1 MPRPRGT
8 PAPDQAQRD
17 AAIRERARNVLIDAG
32 AGTGKTTT
40 LVDRLLDMVAPTS
53 GAPALSISRIA
64 ALTFTRKAAGEL
76 RLKIRERLLEELAES
91 ELTTSRAAQLRDA
104 VAGLDTAH
112 VGTIHSFADRL
123 LRLRPVQAELSPSY
137 EITDDPDELVAETVD
152 VLLRAVQNSTLAAEL
167 EGTKAAARADEATKT
182 IVFAIEAGVL
192 AGSREPNEF
201 VIQHGLDNLVA
212 GFIAQRDLPP
222 ADEQPARF
230 DASAFRAAADELIR
244 LGGRLTGQSA
254 GARWLRRT
262 ADVARAVRNFTEPWL
277 ILRQLL
283 PQLDR
288 VPRDVT
294 KRDTFQGDDST
305 WDVWNVFT
313 KGGKAR
319 PTPLRNDL
327 CAPLNRW
334 LATRLVRLFPVA
346 VALYEKVKTR
356 HRQLDQLDLLIKL
369 RDLVRNDRAV
379 RAEFQRLFD
388 HIFVDEFQDT
398 DPLQAEIIL
407 FLCER
412 QAVAEEWHQVAL
424 RPGSLT
430 LVGDPKQS
438 IYRFRRADV
447 AMYDRVRN
455 VVAAQGP
462 LSVTLSANFR
472 SVPSL
477 IRWLNDRFEQILGR
491 PPDDRPFDPD
501 TGRVFQQPLAA
512 GRKGSTAAS
521 VHILP
526 VAYPDAKK
534 QPSAEQYRDLEGQAL
549 ARYLRWLV
557 TRSGV
562 EIADPLDGRLR
573 PVRYGDIAVLAVST
587 WNLSFLFPR
596 LDAEGIPYASR
607 GGKLF
612 LQDSLNRQLV
622 LGLRAL
628 ADPDDGVAEAAL
640 MRPPFFALD
649 PADLL
654 LERAAR
660 SGVAV
665 PDDIKARVSE
675 ARQTIQD
682 LRRGRFDRPPG
693 AVARDLL
700 DRTAFARVIA
710 LGPNGAQRLTRLRE
724 LCLVLGQIAA
734 AEGLDYDATTAR
746 MRDWV
751 TDPIEL
757 DPPHPVGADAVRVL
771 TVHQAKGLEFPVVV
785 MWDGR
790 FAWDTRVDH
799 GAWRMA
805 RNDDGWVVN
814 LHGLQ
819 WEEPAGQDLRKKEKA
834 YLDAERQRVIYVA
847 ATRARDLLVVPKT
860 GPQDPQKLVSSALL
874 AGTDARLVRELEPYV
889 AGKEPA
895 WAREETPPPP
905 RVMADAAALELAV
918 TSRWTAA
925 AAESGRPRFKPAAVS
940 GESDLAADGAESP
953 SPGGGKFREGRFGAT
968 FGTTVH
974 RAIGLV
980 LREPGMTTT
989 DAVRMAAQSTGL
1001 AEHLA
1006 EAIEDVGRALV
1017 TLHAEDLVRPLGPD
1031 LQIEYPVAAATQD
1044 GLLLSGYVDL
1054 VSVTSARVDVI
1065 DFKTDAPPQGA
1076 VTDAYRDYTSQVR
1089 AYGRLLGDIGCVT
1102 GRQLRTGL
1110 LFSADGSIHWV

>member
-1 MPRPRGT
+1 MPRPQPAR
-8 PAPDQAQRD
+8 APDQDQRD

-40 LVDRLLDMVAPTS
+40 LVDRLIEMVAPTS
-53 GAPALSISRIA
+53 DAPALSISRVA

-76 RLKIRERLLEELAES
+76 RLKIRERLLQELAQPDVPQ
-91 ELTTSRAAQLRDA
+91 SRAARLRDA
-104 VAGLDTAH
+104 VAGLDTAW

-137 EITDDPDELVAETVD
+137 EIADDPDELVAETVN
-152 VLLRAVQNSTLAAEL
+152 VLLHAVQSNTLAAEL
-167 EGTKAAARADEATKT
+167 ASTPATARADEATTT
-182 IVFAIEAGVL
+182 ILFAIEAGIMP
-192 AGSREPNEF
+192 GSREFEF
-201 VIQHGLDNLVA
+201 YTQHGLDNLVA
-212 GFIAQRDLPP
+212 GFIAQRDLRPP
-222 ADEQPARF
+222 DQQPAAF
-230 DASAFRAAADELIR
+230 DADAFRAAADDFIR
-244 LGGRLTGQSA
+244 LGRRLKGQSV

-262 ADVARAVRNFTEPWL
+262 IETVREIRDLADPWL
-277 ILRQLL
+277 ILRRLR

-288 VPRDVT
+288 VPRDPKKGT
-294 KRDTFQGDDST
+294 TFEGDDDA
-305 WDVWNVFT
+305 WDVFNVFT
-313 KGGKAR
+313 RGTKSR
-319 PTPLRNDL
+319 PTPLRADL
-327 CAPLNRW
+327 CAALDRW

-346 VALYEKVKTR
+346 VALYEKVKAR

-369 RDLVRNDRAV
+369 RDLVRDNRAV

-412 QAVAEEWHQVAL
+412 QAVAEHWYQVAL

-447 AMYDRVRN
+447 AMYDRVRS

-472 SVPSL
+472 SLPSL

-491 PPDDRPFDPD
+491 SPDDRPFDPD

-512 GRKGSTAAS
+512 GRKGNTSPS
-521 VHILP
+521 VHVLP

-534 QPSAEQYRDLEGQAL
+534 EPVVEQYRDLEGQAL

-562 EIADPLDGRLR
+562 EIADPLDSRLR
-573 PVRYGDIAVLAVST
+573 PVCYGDIAVLAVST

-612 LQDSLNRQLV
+612 LEDALNRQFV

-654 LERAAR
+654 LEQAAR
-660 SGVAV
+660 ASVTV
-665 PDDIKARVSE
+665 PEEVMARVSE
-675 ARQTIQD
+675 ARQIIRD
-682 LRRGRFDRPPG
+682 LRRTRFDRPPG

-700 DRTAFARVIA
+700 DRTAFARVVA
-710 LGPNGAQRLTRLRE
+710 LGANGAQRLTRLRE

-757 DPPHPVGADAVRVL
+757 DPPHPVGADAVRIL

-790 FAWDTRVDH
+790 FTWDTRIDQ
-799 GAWRMA
+799 GAWRMG
-805 RNDDGWVVN
+805 RNDDGWVMN
-814 LHGLQ
+814 LQGLH

-847 ATRARDLLVVPKT
+847 ATRARDLLVVSKT
-860 GPQDPQKLVSSALL
+860 GKQDPEKLVSSALL
-874 AGTDARLVRELEPYV
+874 AGADPKLVRELEPYV
-889 AGKEPA
+889 AGKEPR
-895 WAREETPPPP
+895 WAREKAQPTT
-905 RVMADAAALELAV
+905 RATTDAAALEAEV
-918 TSRWTAA
+918 AARWTLASVDA
-925 AAESGRPRFKPAAVS
+925 GRPRFKPAAVS
-940 GESDLAADGAESP
+940 AESDLSREDDDSLPPADRKS
-953 SPGGGKFREGRFGAT
+953 REGRFGAT

-974 RAIGLV
+974 RAIGLM
-980 LREPGMTTT
+980 LREPGMTAT
-989 DAVRMAAQSTGL
+989 DAVRAAAKITGL
-1001 AEHLA
+1001 AEHLI
-1006 EAIEDVGRALV
+1006 EAAEDVDRALA
-1017 TLHAEDLVRPLGPD
+1017 TLRAEGLVRRLGPD
-1031 LQIEYPVAAATQD
+1031 LQIEYPVAGSAPG

-1054 VSVTSARVDVI
+1054 VSVTSGRVDVI
-1065 DFKTDAPPQGA
+1065 DFKTDAPPQGPA
-1076 VTDAYRDYTSQVR
+1076 AEVYPDYSSQVR
-1089 AYGRLLGDIGCVT
+1089 AYGRLLGTSGCVT

-1110 LFSADGSIHWV
+1110 LFSGDGSIHWV